1 MTDSDFF
8 CELPSVARELVFRH
22 TSIIDQRNIYR
33 AYRSTP
39 EFYAFNEIQKFKQPF
54 SCWMCQLSIFLE
66 KFWNVMIGFN
76 TDGEGGYEYSALR
89 CEPSHDT
96 AAFNLL
102 YKFQEKS
109 HLKDVEVYSRR
120 DFTTEDAKGADKV
133 FDEFLEEIGDV
144 FKAYNQNEML
154 EHMHFAHNED
164 AHIPPAFFKV
174 FTTYQGKK

>member
-1 MTDSDFF
+1 
-8 CELPSVARELVFRH
+8 
-22 TSIIDQRNIYR
+22 
-33 AYRSTP
+33 
-39 EFYAFNEIQKFKQPF
+39 
-54 SCWMCQLSIFLE
+54 
-66 KFWNVMIGFN
+66 MIGFN

-120 DFTTEDAKGADKV
+120 DFTTEDGKGADKV
-133 FDEFLEEIGDV
+133 FDEFLKEIGDV